1 MGLWS
6 SKATCS
12 KFLIIN
18 VHFYWMKKS
27 DKVGFLH
34 FPLQALQLL
43 LLTLWPMRI
52 WVIAFF
58 TNQNTKCITFK
69 YRFPLMAV
77 VVLWDHALY
86 SSNMH
91 KDKPIKITIFCLE
104 WAHTHNSTVIGRAAC
119 IGLRTI
125 EWRIWKTNLL
135 TWATLLHKFCTETD
149 VWHSYPE
156 RSKDYLRTGME
167 WHWPAW
173 LTADWKYGGS
183 GSCKGC
189 AVPLAC
195 DKSCPAVI
203 WGVLQLWKRRIRK

>member
-104 WAHTHNSTVIGRAAC
+104 WAHTHNSNRESCLYWVKNNWMKDMKNEFTYLSYASSQVLYRNRC
-119 IGLRTI
+119 L
-125 EWRIWKTNLL
+125 
-135 TWATLLHKFCTETD
+135 TLLPREK
-149 VWHSYPE
+149 
-156 RSKDYLRTGME
+156 
-167 WHWPAW
+167 
-173 LTADWKYGGS
+173 
-183 GSCKGC
+183 
-189 AVPLAC
+189 
-195 DKSCPAVI
+195 
-203 WGVLQLWKRRIRK
+203 